1 MSSSCTEVVSNGS
14 SMDQVFEEECR
25 RGEQRERGGLGVE
38 PVLSTSY
45 SANDVSNLQE
55 EAALSGAGFIVPR

>member
-1 MSSSCTEVVSNGS
+1 
-14 SMDQVFEEECR
+14 MDQVFEEECR